1 MDSKIN
7 ANSKLR
13 RNRLLLVISG
23 LVILVVLVIMARG
36 ALLPLA
42 VSAILAYLL
51 FPAVRILENNFPWN
65 QKWPHGTRIGSITVI
80 YFLALTILAGSLAV
94 VVPPAFKQASE
105 FINEIPVLFEDARQT
120 VENWNNW
127 YTDKIPADVRIQI
140 EEILEDQGA
149 ILIDA
154 GQSVIGKTLGTVTNT
169 FTTVIGLAIV
179 PFMLFYL
186 LKDRETATK
195 EIYAIMPS
203 ESQKHAK
210 NIVDITN
217 RVLGSYIRAQLTLGV
232 IVGTVVSVGLYF
244 LGIKFS
250 VLLGLVAG
258 VTELIPVIGPLLGAV
273 PGILVTLASSP
284 EKILWVLSLYVGIQL
299 IENTLLVPRIQGHAV
314 QMHPIIIMLVLV
326 VGSEAAGLFGVIISV
341 PLAAV
346 SRDVFKYFY
355 KEWSSSEGLSNSS
368 VSEPI
373 NDDIVPADNSH

>member
-1 MDSKIN
+1 MIKT
-7 ANSKLR
+7 NSKLR

-23 LVILVVLVIMARG
+23 LVILVILVVMARG

-51 FPAVRILENNFPWN
+51 FPAVKILEDVFPWN
-65 QKWPHGTRIGSITVI
+65 QKWPQGTRIGSIIVI
-80 YFLALTILAGSLAV
+80 YSLALAILAGSLAII
-94 VVPPAFKQASE
+94 VPPAFQQTSE

-127 YTDKIPADVRIQI
+127 YTEKISADVRIQI
-140 EEILEDQGA
+140 EGILEDQGS
-149 ILIDA
+149 ILINA

-169 FTTVIGLAIV
+169 VTTVIGLAIV

-186 LKDRETATK
+186 LKDREAATE
-195 EIYAIMPS
+195 EIYSLMPS

-210 NIVDITN
+210 NIVNITN
-217 RVLGSYIRAQLTLGV
+217 RVLGSYVRAQLTLGV

-314 QMHPIIIMLVLV
+314 QMHPIIIMFVLV

-355 KEWSSSEGLSNSS
+355 NEWSSSEVLSDSN

-373 NDDIVPADNSH
+373 NDDIVPADNPH

>member
-1 MDSKIN
+1 M
-7 ANSKLR
+7 
-13 RNRLLLVISG
+13 
-23 LVILVVLVIMARG
+23 
-36 ALLPLA
+36 
-42 VSAILAYLL
+42 
-51 FPAVRILENNFPWN
+51 
-65 QKWPHGTRIGSITVI
+65 
-80 YFLALTILAGSLAV
+80 
-94 VVPPAFKQASE
+94 
-105 FINEIPVLFEDARQT
+105 
-120 VENWNNW
+120 
-127 YTDKIPADVRIQI
+127 RIQI
-140 EEILEDQGA
+140 EGILEDQGS
-149 ILIDA
+149 ILINA

-169 FTTVIGLAIV
+169 VTTVIGLAIV

-186 LKDRETATK
+186 LKDREAATE
-195 EIYAIMPS
+195 EIYSLMPS

-210 NIVDITN
+210 NIVNITN
-217 RVLGSYIRAQLTLGV
+217 RVLGSYVRAQLTLGV

-250 VLLGLVAG
+250 VLLGIVAG
-258 VTELIPVIGPLLGAV
+258 VTELIPIIGPLLGAV

-314 QMHPIIIMLVLV
+314 QMHPIIIMFVLV

-355 KEWSSSEGLSNSS
+355 NEWSSSEVLSDSN

-373 NDDIVPADNSH
+373 NDDIVPADNPH

>member
-1 MDSKIN
+1 MIKT
-7 ANSKLR
+7 NSKLR

-23 LVILVVLVIMARG
+23 LVILVILVVMARG

-51 FPAVRILENNFPWN
+51 FPAVKILEDVFPWN
-65 QKWPHGTRIGSITVI
+65 QKWPQGTRIGSIIVI
-80 YFLALTILAGSLAV
+80 YSLALAILAGSLAII
-94 VVPPAFKQASE
+94 VPPAFQQTSE

-127 YTDKIPADVRIQI
+127 YTEKISADVRIQI
-140 EEILEDQGA
+140 EGILEDQGS

-169 FTTVIGLAIV
+169 VTTVIGLAIV

-186 LKDRETATK
+186 LKDREAATE
-195 EIYAIMPS
+195 EIYSLMPS

-210 NIVDITN
+210 NIVNITN
-217 RVLGSYIRAQLTLGV
+217 RVLGSYVRAQLTLGV

-314 QMHPIIIMLVLV
+314 QMHPIIIMFVLV

-355 KEWSSSEGLSNSS
+355 NEWSSSEVLSDSN

-373 NDDIVPADNSH
+373 NDDTVPADNPH